1 MFRFFAFGEETG
13 SIEDRTCSPAAP
25 PILLE
30 SSPIVNWHDPISVE
44 IGYRFRNIKTDL
56 SLHFFSLLS
65 FLLFLQNSLQIFK
78 STRTYSILIRRKRKE
93 RSKKNHPRF
102 FCRKFNSWRDSWK
115 RCCSIERFEIGRWEG
130 KRDRSLDPQKP
141 PRNFISLPWRDVSAW
156 LAQRALL
163 FSSTGEEGEVI
174 KRRNCHVAELM
185 STRGGRRRIY

>member
-1 MFRFFAFGEETG
+1 MFRFFAFSEETG

-30 SSPIVNWHDPISVE
+30 SSPIVNWHYTIDRWKSDIDSE
-44 IGYRFRNIKTDL
+44 TLKLIY
-56 SLHFFSLLS
+56 SFSLLS
-65 FLLFLQNSLQIFK
+65 FLLSLQNSLQIFK
-78 STRTYSILIRRKRKE
+78 STRTYSILGSEGRERKE
-93 RSKKNHPRF
+93 ARRNHPRF

-115 RCCSIERFEIGRWEG
+115 RCWIERFEIGRWEG

-163 FSSTGEEGEVI
+163 SSSTGEEGEVI

>member
-1 MFRFFAFGEETG
+1 MFRFFAFSEETG

-30 SSPIVNWHDPISVE
+30 SSPIVNWHYTIDRWKSDIDSETLKLIYPYIP
-44 IGYRFRNIKTDL
+44 FP
-56 SLHFFSLLS
+56 FSLS
-65 FLLFLQNSLQIFK
+65 SSLFKIPQIHAYLFDPG
-78 STRTYSILIRRKRKE
+78 IRRKRKE

-102 FCRKFNSWRDSWK
+102 FCRKFNSWHDSWK
-115 RCCSIERFEIGRWEG
+115 RCWIERFEIGRWEG

-163 FSSTGEEGEVI
+163 SSSTGEEGEVI